1 MGKIIEVN
9 NLVKSFGEVKAV
21 KGIDLFVEEG
31 KLFAFIRT
39 EKWFICV
46 NKVAMGK
53 IKIVN
58 GEVFL
63 CYTLHMQVI

>member
-1 MGKIIEVN
+1 
-9 NLVKSFGEVKAV
+9 
-21 KGIDLFVEEG
+21 LFVEEG